1 MVTPTAPV
9 TSTSSTKS
17 KKPKKPT
24 TKPSKE
30 PAKIKIADAASS
42 TDDDETYS
50 ELIASTHEE
59 SPDPPLAYVPPA
71 GSVPADFDVDVDFG
85 EFDYDAVKAEEGAEL
100 WLVRAPNEVRPI
112 LFLSYP
118 TNLLRK
124 KINKFQVRAKNLQGI
139 QVLSSPSSIVGR
151 VGELSRKSI
160 AYDIWSLSAS
170 SSSSASIGDSHH
182 PHVCAE
188 ELNGLSVLLPRKRKD
203 GKLFL
208 GAYDVPAFPFDY
220 IFRVLTNIR
229 SAEARHATPRRHC
242 APRRAYTTQFWR
254 RDTPKPSARGV
265 P

>member
-1 MVTPTAPV
+1 MVTPTAPI
-9 TSTSSTKS
+9 TSTSSAKL

-24 TKPSKE
+24 TRPPKE
-30 PAKIKIADAASS
+30 PAKSKIADAASS

-50 ELIASTHEE
+50 ELIASAHEE

-112 LFLSYP
+112 LFLSPP
-118 TNLLRK
+118 TNLLRQ

-139 QVLSSPSSIVGR
+139 QVLSSPSSVVGR